1 MGDTAQASFNW
12 WCLGAYDAQM
22 FFAADLTFDE
32 PVKALSGFFMA

>member
-1 MGDTAQASFNW
+1 MAGLYVSV